1 MRSLSW
7 FMCMALM
14 DGSFTGMGGACPR
27 GARLCARLSGS
38 IDPSLESSGRS
49 SYVDLRSVDDDATS
63 GGKQRMTGGQH
74 QTRMAFRSKRAEVSR
89 VDDPRSLDR
98 IAERAV
104 RRRDRQPVAAAQPV
118 DVAERSAVGRPVA
131 GDRRRARLAGKRRG
145 VEEAG
150 RALQVA
156 GPRAPDD

>member
-49 SYVDLRSVDDDATS
+49 SYVDLRSVDDDAPN
-63 GGKQRMTGGQH
+63 GGKQRMPGARR
-74 QTRMAFRSKRAEVSR
+74 QTRMAIRSKHTHVSR
-89 VDDPRSLDR
+89 VDDPCSLDR
-98 IAERAV
+98 VAERPV
-104 RRRDRQPVAAAQPV
+104 RRRDGKPV
-118 DVAERSAVGRPVA
+118 
-131 GDRRRARLAGKRRG
+131 
-145 VEEAG
+145 
-150 RALQVA
+150 
-156 GPRAPDD
+156 